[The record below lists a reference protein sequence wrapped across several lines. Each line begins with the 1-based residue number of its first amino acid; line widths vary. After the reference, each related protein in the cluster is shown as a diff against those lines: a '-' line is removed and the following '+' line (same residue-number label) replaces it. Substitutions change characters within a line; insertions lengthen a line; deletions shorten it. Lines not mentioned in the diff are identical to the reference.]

1 MMSSSSVLQR
11 VSDART
17 YLTAKVPFL
26 GFMALRLRPRVAV
39 PEDGV
44 PTAGVGQDGTLV
56 LNEEFIATLTE
67 PQFRGLIAHEV
78 LHPAMHF
85 FERMA
90 SKQLRPWNAA
100 HDFKINQ
107 VIQGFIDS
115 GRSGNIE
122 LPPGGLLDNKY
133 NEMSAEEIYESF
145 PKVSQPGNGGKGG
158 KGSKGQGP
166 PQPGGGGGTPQDPGE
181 DNPLGGDCRPDL
193 SSTAQGKA
201 AGRGDSSAQERLA
214 REWKQALVAAA
225 QVHEQQKGRGSL
237 PGNLR
242 IFIDELLDPKM
253 HWTDVLS
260 RYLGEHAGKPDLTYM
275 RPSRRS
281 AAAGEILIG
290 RRRRTFPDVTVFW
303 DTSGSQTGEE
313 KNILPEVNSMC
324 EDLDLSI
331 RVVIIDS
338 AIHADL
344 ENVTDAVDVIQA
356 LAGGG
361 GSDFRPAFDLLDE
374 ERNTSVVI
382 AFTDGYIGVP
392 EVMPDTLKG
401 VIWVLTQR
409 GCDPTHGKW
418 GEVLR
423 LDDEKNGGWE

>member
-1 MMSSSSVLQR
+1 MRSNVLQR

-26 GFMALRLRPRVAV
+26 GFMTLRLRPRVAA

-44 PTAGVGQDGTLV
+44 PTAGVGADGTLV
-56 LNEEFIATLTE
+56 LNEEFVATLTD

-107 VIQGFIDS
+107 VIQGFVDG
-115 GRSGNIE
+115 GRAGNIE
-122 LPPGGLLDNKY
+122 LPPGGLLDRKY
-133 NEMSAEEIYESF
+133 DEMSAEEIYESF
-145 PKVSQPGNGGKGG
+145 PKVPMPGSGGQGKGGKGG
-158 KGSKGQGP
+158 KGP
-166 PQPGGGGGTPQDPGE
+166 PQSGGGSGGDVPQDPSEG
-181 DNPLGGDCRPDL
+181 NPLGGDCRPDL
-193 SSTAQGKA
+193 SSTPQGKA
-201 AGRGDSSAQERLA
+201 AGRGDTSAQERLA

-313 KNILPEVNSMC
+313 KNILPEVHSMC
-324 EDLDLSI
+324 EDLDLTI

-344 ENVTDAVDVIQA
+344 ENVTEAVTVIEA

-361 GSDFRPAFDLLDE
+361 GSDFRPAFELLDE

-392 EVMPDTLKG
+392 AVMPDTLKG
-401 VIWVLTQR
+401 VIWVLTTR
-409 GCDPTHGKW
+409 GVDPTGGKW